1 MAINFQVRAQVVD
14 LTRDRP
20 KAEDK
25 FWVDTNVWLWLVYPA
40 MTVSMDDRRKRLC
53 DSYLRYFRDATRAGS
68 ALHWCAL
75 QFSEIAHQ
83 IERTEFEAAKSGGVL
98 GSDPKFKEYRHGS
111 ATERERVTGLIQGA
125 WQDVCSNGAGA
136 LSPALQLDGPAA
148 ETAASTIAA
157 CALDGHDL
165 FYLQN
170 LQAAGVTQVLSD
182 DGDFCTVSGITLF
195 TIHGGVIAAAR
206 SQGKLIRR

>member
-20 KAEDK
+20 KAEDR
-25 FWVDTNVWLWLVYPA
+25 FWVDTNVWLWQVYPA
-40 MTVSMDDRRKRLC
+40 MTVSMDDRRKRIC
-53 DSYLRYFRDATRAGS
+53 DSYLRYFADAMKAKS

-83 IERTEFEAAKSGGVL
+83 IERTEFEAAKSAGVTSL
-98 GSDPKFKEYRHGS
+98 KEFRHNN
-111 ATERERVTGLIQGA
+111 ARERQRVTGLIQGA
-125 WQDVCSNGAGA
+125 WQDVCSNGASA
-136 LSPALQLDGPAA
+136 LSPALQLDASAA
-148 ETAASTIAA
+148 EKATSIIAA

-165 FYLQN
+165 FYLQS

-182 DGDFCTVSGITLF
+182 DGDFCTVPGITLF
-195 TIHGGVIAAAR
+195 TSHRGVIEAAR
-206 SQGKLIRR
+206 QQGRLIRR